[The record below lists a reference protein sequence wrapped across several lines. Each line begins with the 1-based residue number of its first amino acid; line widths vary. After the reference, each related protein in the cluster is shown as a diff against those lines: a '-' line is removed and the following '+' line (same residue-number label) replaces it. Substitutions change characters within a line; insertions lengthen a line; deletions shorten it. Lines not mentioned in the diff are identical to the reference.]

1 MKHIFRRVSLFLAAS
16 YVFAALGFL
25 PQARAAD
32 MSLAE
37 RSPLTGVAFDDRPMI
52 MPEQRDFQMAM
63 IAASSELGRSCGKM
77 ESYGWRMN
85 AAEQARVNQIFNN
98 AVDRLRLLGYSITP
112 HALKSVSKDITL
124 FSADRQDRHFVFL
137 WSTGDT
143 GLVLNL
149 CETTSATATPARASS
164 GPGAVGVFSA
174 PMDLAPAK
182 NAKAPPKPFKT
193 VSTDNFSP
201 VGTWEGY
208 YICNGVYTGATFK
221 IKSLRGRDFDGVFDF
236 YPTAKNSMAP
246 EGSYEVKG
254 QYDRETKRM
263 LINPGKWIKHP
274 AGYANT
280 VMVGGFDAEA
290 NAFSAY
296 FEGVTGCTSFEAKR
310 EGPAVSSK
318 ALKKTAPKKA
328 KAAKPKTAK
337 KKKVSVEPKDAYVPT
352 MESVPLPAADSAAK
366 REGAKSGNA
375 KQGSSKSAEP
385 VIEPASSISLDGV
398 APPPSPMKK

>member
-1 MKHIFRRVSLFLAAS
+1 MKHFVRGVRPLLAALC
-16 YVFAALGFL
+16 VFAGIGFL
-25 PQARAAD
+25 SQARAAD
-32 MSLAE
+32 VLLAAS
-37 RSPLTGVAFDDRPMI
+37 SPLTGVAFDDRPMI

-63 IAASSELGRSCGKM
+63 IAASGELGRSCGKM

-85 AAEQARVNQIFNN
+85 ATEQARVNQIFNN

-112 HALKSVSKDITL
+112 RALKSLSKDITL
-124 FSADRQDRHFVFL
+124 FSADRQDRNFVFL

-149 CETTSATATPARASS
+149 CETTSATATPVRASS
-164 GPGAVGVFSA
+164 APGAVGVFSA

-182 NAKAPPKPFKT
+182 NAKASAKSFKT
-193 VSTDNFSP
+193 VSADNFSP

-208 YICNGVYTGATFK
+208 YICDGVYTGATFK

-236 YPTAKNSMAP
+236 YPTAKNSRAP

-254 QYDRETKRM
+254 QYDRETRRM
-263 LINPGKWIKHP
+263 LMNPGKWIKHP

-280 VMVGGFDAEA
+280 VMVGGFDADA

-310 EGPAVSSK
+310 EGPAVSSQ
-318 ALKKTAPKKA
+318 ALKKSAPKKA
-328 KAAKPKTAK
+328 KAVKPKASK
-337 KKKVSVEPKDAYVPT
+337 KKKEPSAEPKNTYLPT
-352 MESVPLPAADSAAK
+352 MESLPLSASDPIALPK
-366 REGAKSGNA
+366 AGGTKGT
-375 KQGSSKSAEP
+375 SKSTEP
-385 VIEPASSISLDGV
+385 AIEPASSISLDGV